1 MITSIWHSFSTI
13 GSCPKWFVDGYQ
25 FCTLS
30 RLRDDINCF
39 SGSQM
44 EATVWLHLRVPKGPT
59 KGPEGRN
66 FFEED
71 TMWIF
76 PQQCHVTHYDGHQLS
91 SMSMSSNHIYSKCCP
106 CPECAMQTPKAAEE
120 AKKREKE
127 LAEEKREKELG
138 FNLQRPQSKSS
149 PLIAMASNLRAMAC
163 NPKGRKSWV
172 STCFNAPQ
180 MLTVLPARSLG

>member
-1 MITSIWHSFSTI
+1 
-13 GSCPKWFVDGYQ
+13 
-25 FCTLS
+25 
-30 RLRDDINCF
+30 
-39 SGSQM
+39 
-44 EATVWLHLRVPKGPT
+44 
-59 KGPEGRN
+59 
-66 FFEED
+66 
-71 TMWIF
+71 
-76 PQQCHVTHYDGHQLS
+76 
-91 SMSMSSNHIYSKCCP
+91 
-106 CPECAMQTPKAAEE
+106 MQTPKAAEE